1 MSKQERRFEMKNK
14 RCLLLLTMIGLV
26 LALSTLTFKASF
38 AAGPIEMK
46 AIAFLPTTAPETK
59 FFVEFIEDV
68 QKKTQGQLKIK
79 FLGGPEVMSSREQV
93 DALQSGVVQIAL
105 IPPSYYA
112 KKVPIISANYLLTSS
127 MAERRK
133 NGFYDILVELTEKA
147 GMRFLGEVNS
157 AEGMYMYT
165 NFMVNNP
172 RTDFKGKKIRIVET
186 YDRFIEGLGAAGVVV
201 PRMDIYAAME
211 RGVINGFLAPVYQI
225 MQFGLVEVVK
235 YLIHPQ
241 MWWGGCFINLNLD
254 TWKKLPQD
262 IQKVLLDTMSEKE
275 KKWESIFIQMDGEE
289 RGKLK
294 GKGVKEIKFSPEDE
308 KWFVNIALTKEWE
321 DITKQD
327 PANANRVRKFIF
339 GN

>member
-1 MSKQERRFEMKNK
+1 MKNNTFSK
-14 RCLLLLTMIGLV
+14 LSTVVSIV
-26 LALSTLTFKASF
+26 LALSALAFQAAF
-38 AAGPIEMK
+38 AASPVEMK
-46 AIAFLPTTAPETK
+46 AVAFLPTTALETK
-59 FFVEFIEDV
+59 CFVEFVEDV
-68 QKKTQGQLKIK
+68 QKKTQGALKIK

-93 DALQSGVVQIAL
+93 DALQSGIVQIAL

-112 KKVPIISANYLLTSS
+112 KKVPVISANYFLTSS

-147 GMRFLGEVNS
+147 DMRFLGEVNS
-157 AEGMYMYT
+157 TEGMYMYT
-165 NFMVNNP
+165 NTMVNNP
-172 RTDFKGKKIRIVET
+172 RTDFKGKKIRVVET
-186 YDRFIEGLGAAGVVV
+186 YDRFIQGLGAAGVVV
-201 PRMDIYAAME
+201 PRMDIYSAME

-235 YLIHPQ
+235 YLVHPQ
-241 MWWGGCFINLNLD
+241 MWWGGCFINLNLN

-275 KKWESIFIQMDGEE
+275 KKWEAIYIQMDGEE
-289 RGKLK
+289 RAKLR

-308 KWFVNIALTKEWE
+308 KWFVNLALTKEWE
-321 DITKQD
+321 DIVKQD
-327 PANANRVRKFIF
+327 PVNANRVRKFIF

>member
-1 MSKQERRFEMKNK
+1 MKNNTFFK
-14 RCLLLLTMIGLV
+14 LSTVVSIV
-26 LALSTLTFKASF
+26 LALSTLAFQAAF
-38 AAGPIEMK
+38 AASPIEMK
-46 AIAFLPTTAPETK
+46 AVAFLPTTALETK
-59 FFVEFIEDV
+59 SFVEFIDEV
-68 QKKTQGQLKIK
+68 QKKTHGALKIK

-112 KKVPIISANYLLTSS
+112 KKVPVISSNYLVSSS

-133 NGFYDILVELTEKA
+133 NGFYDILVQLTEKA
-147 GMRFLGEVNS
+147 EMRFLGEVNS

-186 YDRFIEGLGAAGVVV
+186 YDRFVEGLGAAGVVV

-235 YLIHPQ
+235 YLVHPQ
-241 MWWGGCFINLNLD
+241 MWWGGCYINLNLD
-254 TWKKLPQD
+254 TWKKLPPD
-262 IQKVLLDTMSEKE
+262 IQKALLDTMIEIE
-275 KKWESIFIQMDGEE
+275 KKWESIYIQMDREE
-289 RGKLK
+289 RAKLT

-308 KWFVNIALTKEWE
+308 KWFVNLALTKEWE
-321 DITKQD
+321 DIVKQD
-327 PANANRVRKFIF
+327 SVNANRVKKFIF